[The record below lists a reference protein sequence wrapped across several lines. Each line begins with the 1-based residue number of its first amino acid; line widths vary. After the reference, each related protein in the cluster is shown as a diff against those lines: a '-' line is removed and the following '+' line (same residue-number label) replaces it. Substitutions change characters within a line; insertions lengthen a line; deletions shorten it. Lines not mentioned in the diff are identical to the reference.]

1 MQKILSPAYYCRCSL
16 LFVFSARG
24 HEMPK
29 DSASDDLDVTKSR
42 GAFRPDLSQS
52 TTRSNDTDRILSS
65 LGSSKGAF
73 SSGSPKSKTSVF
85 TFAVLMLISAGAAV
99 LGYQY
104 FANQTNTAS
113 SPATLPKTADL
124 AAVAK
129 AETVAKESVAGAGLP
144 AQAAEIVNE
153 LPAPKKP
160 KEPTTNAQTQ
170 LTDAL
175 EKDVKPPSAALEK
188 ALESK
193 PGAQVRP
200 GAESAPKTASAVTV
214 KSSGTGDTGT
224 ASASTSTKDL
234 NASSKDGVKTS
245 KTTVASSSSNS
256 NSKQSSGG
264 AGIKASTN
272 TIAAGDKDINLIA
285 ALLSHNAASQ
295 NAARS
300 TGVKSDTSAKPDVQV
315 KNTNSN
321 AAAEASLKT
330 TGATPVQSSLKQCEG
345 LDFFQREIC
354 RLKTCDK
361 LWESDLAC
369 KATLTSTR

>member
-1 MQKILSPAYYCRCSL
+1 
-16 LFVFSARG
+16 
-24 HEMPK
+24 MPK
-29 DSASDDLDVTKSR
+29 DSASDDPDAIKPR

-52 TTRSNDTDRILSS
+52 TTRNNDTDRILSS

-73 SSGSPKSKTSVF
+73 SSGSPKSKTSVV

-104 FANQTNTAS
+104 FANQSTTAS
-113 SPATLPKTADL
+113 SPAVLPKTVDV

-129 AETVAKESVAGAGLP
+129 AGPAGEESGAGAGLPAP

-153 LPAPKKP
+153 PPASKKP

-175 EKDVKPPSAALEK
+175 EKDVKPPNAALEK

-200 GAESAPKTASAVTV
+200 GVDSTAKTALAVTAG
-214 KSSGTGDTGT
+214 SSGTGGTGN
-224 ASASTSTKDL
+224 ASTSAKGLSAGKSD
-234 NASSKDGVKTS
+234 SVKTNKS
-245 KTTVASSSSNS
+245 TVASSSSNS
-256 NSKQSSGG
+256 NSNSNSNSKQGSGG
-264 AGIKASTN
+264 AGLKASTN
-272 TIAAGDKDINLIA
+272 TAAAGDKDINLIA
-285 ALLSHNAASQ
+285 ALLSHNAATQS
-295 NAARS
+295 AARS
-300 TGVKSDTSAKPDVQV
+300 TGVKSNPSVKADVQV
-315 KNTNSN
+315 KNTDSS
-321 AAAEASLKT
+321 AATDASQRT
-330 TGATPVQSSLKQCEG
+330 ASATAVQSSLKQCEN

-361 LWESDLAC
+361 LWESDSAC